1 MCLPVD
7 EQCVVTR
14 QEEVVN
20 KPFGL
25 LEFVF
30 GAVYVNLQ
38 YDDFLSLLLVGLCP
52 CIMYIVMVSYV
63 DSVVAVT
70 VMHVLLF
77 LLRVCMLQECEGAR
91 VTAMLVW
98 GWMK

>member
-30 GAVYVNLQ
+30 GAVYVNL
-38 YDDFLSLLLVGLCP
+38 
-52 CIMYIVMVSYV
+52 
-63 DSVVAVT
+63 
-70 VMHVLLF
+70 HK
-77 LLRVCMLQECEGAR
+77 EC
-91 VTAMLVW
+91 VFQWMNNVW
-98 GWMK
+98 